1 MPKEFSRTQRVEKQ
15 IRRELADIIHREI
28 NKPQLGMFTISA
40 IKVSPDLK
48 FARVY
53 FTMLGGQLTA
63 QQVTDYFNE
72 AAGWLRHHLSQ
83 RLTTRVTPTLSF
95 EYDTSIEYGSRLS
108 ALIDSL
114 PK

>member
-15 IRRELADIIHREI
+15 IQSELANIIHREMD
-28 NKPQLGMFTISA
+28 QSQFGMLTISA
-40 IKVSPDLK
+40 VKVSPDLK
-48 FARVY
+48 FARIY
-53 FTMLGGQLTA
+53 FTILAGQLTT
-63 QQVTDYFNE
+63 QQATHYFNE

-83 RLTTRVTPTLSF
+83 RLNTRVTPTLSF